1 MDRSVLQRHP
11 ITPERLSE
19 LTQLFMS
26 CWEEMVTRQPALVL
40 PENEASLRRTIAARI
55 ISGWERGVE
64 DMEELRKSALQE
76 HQPVL
81 ILNG

>member
-40 PENEASLRRTIAARI
+40 PENEASLRRTIAAQTFRAGNAVSRTWKSCDRVRSRN
-55 ISGWERGVE
+55 IS
-64 DMEELRKSALQE
+64 LC
-76 HQPVL
+76 
-81 ILNG
+81 